1 MRSYWRILRISVL
14 PLMLLPSMRA
24 QDENSVPAP
33 VVPSAIQVPGN
44 PPEADFLGYATGTQN
59 YTCNSTGHWP
69 ASGHPDAMLSDANGV
84 VFAHHFFTS
93 GTVSGPTWQS
103 LADGSFVIGSK
114 VAGVPAPGCP
124 ATGFC
129 VTIPW
134 LLLSSVFNAG
144 QGGGGTD
151 LGGLFSSVS
160 YIQRVN
166 TSGGSAPNGTCTP
179 LATASVPYTATYYFY
194 NNQNQ

>member
-1 MRSYWRILRISVL
+1 MRSYWRSLGISVFCMML
-14 PLMLLPSMRA
+14 VAPLRA
-24 QDENSVPAP
+24 QDQNGVPAP
-33 VVPSAIQVPGN
+33 VVPTAIQVPGN
-44 PPEADFLGYATGTQN
+44 PAEADFLGFATGTQD
-59 YTCNSTGHWP
+59 YTCNNSGHWP

-93 GTVSGPTWQS
+93 GSVMGPTWQS

-124 ATGFC
+124 STGC
-129 VTIPW
+129 ATIPW

-144 QGGGGTD
+144 QGGGSAD
-151 LGGLFSSVS
+151 QGGLFSSVS

-166 TSGGSAPNGTCTP
+166 TSGGSAPNSGCTP
-179 LATASVPYTATYYFY
+179 GATVSVPYTATYYFY
-194 NNQNQ
+194 NNQNE